1 MTRLFSAVS
10 AALLVAG
17 AGTAAAQTTATHT
30 LVKLQPGDAP
40 PADSTARIS
49 AAANEIEAFQAVV
62 SGGTAGLKGVSMK
75 MSDLVGPATIPAS
88 EVMLYRAAYM
98 DVRNLSD
105 ANGRKGRT
113 PDALIPDVDR
123 YFGEKR
129 NAFPFDVPAGE
140 NRTVWVDVHVP
151 PGTPAGNYQGTL
163 EVTSAAGDVERVA
176 VELEVFPFELPS
188 TPHYRSS
195 YGLSWNATCKAHHGD
210 VWCSGN
216 EAQYDQLR
224 VLYGIAGLD
233 NRMTFSGVA
242 GATVP
247 GSNGNL
253 DFSRY
258 DRVYG
263 PLLDGT
269 APTRLP
275 GAKLT
280 SIEVWQTNPKAADYT
295 TWASHFRDKGWF
307 DVLFDYTCDEPPLTC
322 AWSDIKPQQDAVH
335 AGDPAMQSLVT
346 TTVAHL
352 KDHGLYE
359 STDIIVPVVN
369 FVEGK
374 SGDYAGD
381 QSSAYRQAA
390 ADGKTVWIYSSC
402 MSHGCGGSVGGEYED
417 PALKGWPSVAIDHT
431 ALQNRALPWV
441 AYRFGFSGELYWD
454 SAYAFVTKS
463 DPWVDQWDF
472 TGNGDGTLLY
482 PGKPSKIGGTTD
494 IPVESVR
501 MKQIR
506 DGIEDYE
513 YLKQLEKYDAAAA
526 RRFAEQLFPHAW
538 SAGDIAPEELL
549 AARHAIADEIAKH
562 VVPVKAPPSKPVTGS
577 QPQPTFELPARAD
590 VSIPGDLLP
599 TSGRRGSRGCSST
612 GAAPTALAPLAV
624 AALAALRRRRRR

>member
-1 MTRLFSAVS
+1 MIKLAPAFA
-10 AALLVAG
+10 AALVAAA
-17 AGTAAAQTTATHT
+17 AGTASAQTTVTHT
-30 LVKLQPGDAP
+30 LAKLQPGDAP
-40 PADSTARIS
+40 PTETTARIS

-62 SGGTAGLKGVSMK
+62 SGGTTGQKGVSMQ

-88 EVMLYRAAYM
+88 EVMLYRAAYI
-98 DVRNLSD
+98 DVRNKSD
-105 ANGRKGRT
+105 ANGRLGRT

-151 PGTPAGNYQGTL
+151 QGTPAGTYAGTL
-163 EVTSAAGDVERVA
+163 TVTNAAGDAERVA

-188 TPHYRSS
+188 TPRYRSS
-195 YGLSWNATCKAHHGD
+195 YGLSWNATCKAHFGEA
-210 VWCSGN
+210 WCNGN

-233 NRMTFSGVA
+233 NRMSFSGVV

-247 GSNGNL
+247 GSGGNL

-269 APTRLP
+269 AQTRLP

-280 SIEVWQTNPKAADYT
+280 SIEVWQKDPKGAADYAA
-295 TWASHFRDKGWF
+295 WAAHFREKGWF
-307 DVLFDYTCDEPPLTC
+307 DQLFDYTCDEPPMTC
-322 AWSDIKPQQDAVH
+322 AWSDIKPRQDAMH
-335 AGDPAMQSLVT
+335 AGDPQMQSLVT

-352 KDHGLYE
+352 REHGLYE

-374 SGDYAGD
+374 TGPYAGD
-381 QSSAYRQAA
+381 QSADYRQAA
-390 ADGKTVWIYSSC
+390 NDGKTVWIYSSC

-417 PALKGWPSVAIDHT
+417 PELKGWPSVAIDHT

-441 AYRFGFSGELYWD
+441 AYRFGFTGELYWD
-454 SAYAFVTKS
+454 SAFAFVTKS

-494 IPVESVR
+494 IPVESIR

-506 DGIEDYE
+506 DGIEDFE
-513 YLKQLEKYDAAAA
+513 YLDVLARYDADAA

-549 AARHAIADEIAKH
+549 AARHAIAAEIGKH
-562 VVPVKAPPSKPVTGS
+562 IVPGYHPSPIGGIGGGSSNLPGSGAGSVSGGSVARTGK
-577 QPQPTFELPARAD
+577 
-590 VSIPGDLLP
+590 G
-599 TSGRRGSRGCSST
+599 GCSAAS
-612 GAAPTALAPLAV
+612 AAPGALAPLAV
-624 AALAALRRRRRR
+624 AALAIVRRRRRG